1 VAAKADDGSE
11 HLLDDTRYD
20 APTFSEKCG
29 RSSMSGYVN
38 QGAMNKYGNEF
49 LAQMRVIDG
58 DAFSVDP
65 GHPWAAA
72 LLVPEQTSE
81 AELSRPSSTPG
92 TGWS

>member
-1 VAAKADDGSE
+1 MAAKVDDGSE

-49 LAQMRVIDG
+49 LSQMRVIDG
-58 DAFSVDP
+58 DEFAIDAGDLWFKGCDT
-65 GHPWAAA
+65 GAAT
-72 LLVPEQTSE
+72 LVCEMKKP
-81 AELSRPSSTPG
+81 
-92 TGWS
+92 